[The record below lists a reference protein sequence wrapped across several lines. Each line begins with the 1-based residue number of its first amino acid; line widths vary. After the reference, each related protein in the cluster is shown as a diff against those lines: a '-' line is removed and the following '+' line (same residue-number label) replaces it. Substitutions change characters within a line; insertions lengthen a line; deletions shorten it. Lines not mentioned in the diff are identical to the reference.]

1 LAELAASQATVKV
14 TVAAVSPLF
23 KIAVETGVEMPV

>member
-14 TVAAVSPLF
+14 TVAAVSPLE
-23 KIAVETGVEMPV
+23 IAVETGVEMPT